1 MEKEEK
7 KDMANLAYKLK
18 KYTYE
23 DLLNIG
29 EEKRY
34 EVINGVLYKMESPI
48 TIHQQIVGELY
59 VQFYK
64 YLENKKCKV
73 FISPLDVC
81 LSGIKNPKKEY
92 NVVQPD
98 IMVVCNEN
106 KITDKC
112 IKGVPDLIIEVL
124 SKSSRK
130 HDTFIKFNLYQH
142 YGVKEYWIIDTE
154 LETISQYILN
164 EKNIYTIPKIYDITD
179 EIKVNELKNCTISL
193 KNIKTSIKK

>member
-1 MEKEEK
+1 MKKEETK
-7 KDMANLAYKLK
+7 NMQNLAYEVK

-23 DLLNIG
+23 DLLQMG
-29 EEKRY
+29 EEERY

-48 TIHQQIVGELY
+48 TLHQQIVGELY

-64 YLENKKCKV
+64 YLEDKKCKV

-98 IMVVCNEN
+98 IMVVCDEN
-106 KITDKC
+106 KITEKC
-112 IKGVPDLIIEVL
+112 IKGAPDLIIEVL
-124 SKSSRK
+124 SKTSRK

-154 LETISQYILN
+154 GETIFQYILN
-164 EKNIYTIPKIYDITD
+164 EEKIYTLPKIYDIT
-179 EIKVNELKNCTISL
+179 ENIKVNVLKNCIISL
-193 KNIKTSIKK
+193 EKLLKK

>member
-1 MEKEEK
+1 MKKEETK
-7 KDMANLAYKLK
+7 NMQNLAYKVK

-23 DLLNIG
+23 DLLQMG
-29 EEKRY
+29 EEERY
-34 EVINGVLYKMESPI
+34 EVINGVLYKIKSPI
-48 TIHQQIVGELY
+48 TLHQQIVGELY

-64 YLENKKCKV
+64 YLEDKKCKV

-98 IMVVCNEN
+98 IMVVCDEN
-106 KITDKC
+106 KIIEKC
-112 IKGVPDLIIEVL
+112 IKGAPDLIIEVL
-124 SKSSRK
+124 SKTSRK

-154 LETISQYILN
+154 GETIFQYILN
-164 EKNIYTIPKIYDITD
+164 EEKIYTLPKIYDIT
-179 EIKVNELKNCTISL
+179 ENIKVNVLKNCIISL
-193 KNIKTSIKK
+193 EKLLKK

>member
-1 MEKEEK
+1 MKKEETK
-7 KDMANLAYKLK
+7 NMQNLAYKVK

-23 DLLNIG
+23 DLLQMG
-29 EEKRY
+29 EEERY
-34 EVINGVLYKMESPI
+34 EVINGVLYKIKSPI
-48 TIHQQIVGELY
+48 TLHQQIVGELY

-64 YLENKKCKV
+64 YLEDKKCKV

-98 IMVVCNEN
+98 IMVVCDEN
-106 KITDKC
+106 KITEKC
-112 IKGVPDLIIEVL
+112 IKGAPDLIIEVL
-124 SKSSRK
+124 SKTSRK

-154 LETISQYILN
+154 GETIFQYILN
-164 EKNIYTIPKIYDITD
+164 EEKIYTLPKIYDIT
-179 EIKVNELKNCTISL
+179 ENIKVNVLKNCIISL
-193 KNIKTSIKK
+193 EKLLKK